1 MSAFGE
7 QVTVLQRQ
15 EQVQR
20 DLEHCAD
27 DMDRCRALPIRFIS
41 GPHMTLPPLPLPAVI
56 ISSQVGTLL
65 KKSIGTHS

>member
-27 DMDRCRALPIRFIS
+27 DMDRCGALPTRLIPGSR
-41 GPHMTLPPLPLPAVI
+41 MTLQPLPLPAVI
-56 ISSQVGTLL
+56 SSSQAGKLP
-65 KKSIGTHS
+65 KKSIQMQS